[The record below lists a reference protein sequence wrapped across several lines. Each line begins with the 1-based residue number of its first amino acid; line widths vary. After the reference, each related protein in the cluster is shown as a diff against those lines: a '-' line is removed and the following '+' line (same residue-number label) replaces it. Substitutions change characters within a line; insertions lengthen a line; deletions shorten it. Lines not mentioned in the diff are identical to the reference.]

1 MNGRAAADNAAARE
15 AFRVESARLTEVMSG
30 LDEAEFD
37 RPTACPPWTARDL
50 LAHVCLGAG
59 RLLAMLDQ
67 PAPPRA
73 EVDAAGYFGRE
84 KFAPETDAARV
95 GSAQQAAAQAT
106 TGHALAAELD
116 RAWRAVEA
124 ALAGVPADRVVR
136 TRHGDAMTVA
146 DFLVTRVVELGVHG
160 LDLAAA
166 TGRQPWLSDAA
177 AAVIADLLGGGR
189 ERAVRDQLNWERRT
203 FIAKAT
209 GRVRLTGAERAK
221 LERLGVRWLSFG

>member
-1 MNGRAAADNAAARE
+1 VTERALAGIVAAGE
-15 AFRVESARLTEVMSG
+15 AFRVESARLADVMSG
-30 LDEAEFD
+30 LDEADFG
-37 RPTACPPWTARDL
+37 RPTACPPWTVRDL

-59 RLLAMLDQ
+59 RLLAMLGQ

-84 KFAPETDAARV
+84 KFTPDVDAARV
-95 GSAQQAAAQAT
+95 ASAQQVAAQAT

-116 RAWRAVEA
+116 RLCRAVDA
-124 ALAGVPADRVVR
+124 AVAVVAPDRVVR
-136 TRHGDAMTVA
+136 TRHGDAMTVD

-166 TGRQPWLSDAA
+166 LGRRPWLSDQA
-177 AAVIADLLGGGR
+177 AAVIADLLSGGR
-189 ERAVRDQLNWERRT
+189 ERAVCEPLSWDRRT

-209 GRVRLTGAERAK
+209 GRARITDAERAR
-221 LERLGVRWLSFG
+221 LERLGLRWLSLG